1 MRQVEVVLP
10 KAKESLED
18 VCADVATR
26 SESSS
31 LEPFALKKKYIYI
44 YIYICLYTYIYYILP
59 SGPCPFYVAPG
70 ISRSWK
76 AVAPATLTS

>member
-44 YIYICLYTYIYYILP
+44 YIYAYIHTYIISCLP
-59 SGPCPFYVAPG
+59 GLARFMLRQAFRGAGKLWLQLP
-70 ISRSWK
+70 
-76 AVAPATLTS
+76 

>member
-10 KAKESLED
+10 KAKESLEE

-31 LEPFALKKKYIYI
+31 LEPFALKKNIYIYI
-44 YIYICLYTYIYYILP
+44 YIYIYAYIHTYIISCLP
-59 SGPCPFYVAPG
+59 GLARFMLRQAFRGAGKLWLQLP
-70 ISRSWK
+70 
-76 AVAPATLTS
+76 